1 MLFLFTVLAVM
12 GLQMAQMKSL
22 TKPFASFLLS
32 PDIFACNLLCFAAL
46 GAFVFWARRPKV
58 ALCCYSALWT
68 ILAVISYCKSKNTF
82 EPVLFLDVFSL
93 KEGVR
98 AFFAYYS
105 WFFIIGACILI
116 VLVLAGIVFLALK
129 ERKRAFSFVKFFS
142 AALFF
147 VLSLIHI

>member
-1 MLFLFTVLAVM
+1 M
-12 GLQMAQMKSL
+12 
-22 TKPFASFLLS
+22 
-32 PDIFACNLLCFAAL
+32 
-46 GAFVFWARRPKV
+46 
-58 ALCCYSALWT
+58 
-68 ILAVISYCKSKNTF
+68 ISYCKSKNTF

-147 VLSLIHI
+147 VISFCSLYCISQPVSYTHLDVYKRQGQRGGSGEAEF